1 MPGEI
6 TPGPIALFYSYS
18 HKDES
23 LRDELAK
30 HLTTLQRAGFIREWY
45 DREIRAGVEARRQPQ
60 PCSVPGCGQVGR
72 LYACGYRCPDHAP

>member
-1 MPGEI
+1 MAACPV
-6 TPGPIALFYSYS
+6 PHRNFR
-18 HKDES
+18 ES
-23 LRDELAK
+23 PMTEEE
-30 HLTTLQRAGFIREWY
+30 TRAVNEWY